1 MLVSSRMSRGKPST
15 SSGNQRKALSEND
28 IVPRSAHLHPPPS
41 PPSVLL
47 PISRPIASRV
57 KRSFRIELKTLDVRS
72 NSAHE
77 DEWAANC
84 GLSRMSR
91 GSPPAIFHPRL
102 PLCYKPLSLSL
113 SLSLFLSL
121 SPFSFKP
128 LFVCSSCTLSLSLF
142 PSLRLSVLHP
152 SGGNNSR
159 SLLVSRLYQRSCFGA
174 RAAASIMRA
183 TLSQRDQQRLNCIRD
198 SRTAH
203 KFSSPRR
210 GFLLNAP
217 SHAVI
222 RRVFSFHPSF
232 PASFRPL
239 RPRFVS
245 RDFAR
250 CFRDV
255 ARAPLFIKAIASEI
269 DDSRKPENAPRVR
282 ALDFGTKNQNAILD
296 NFL

>member
-113 SLSLFLSL
+113 SLSLYSFLSPR
-121 SPFSFKP
+121 SRSNRS
-128 LFVCSSCTLSLSLF
+128 LFVHPAHCRSRFLPLSVSLF
-142 PSLRLSVLHP
+142 SIPPAVTTLVPSWFLACISALASARARPHP
-152 SGGNNSR
+152 SCEPLCHSGINS
-159 SLLVSRLYQRSCFGA
+159 A
-174 RAAASIMRA
+174 
-183 TLSQRDQQRLNCIRD
+183 
-198 SRTAH
+198 
-203 KFSSPRR
+203 
-210 GFLLNAP
+210 
-217 SHAVI
+217 
-222 RRVFSFHPSF
+222 
-232 PASFRPL
+232 
-239 RPRFVS
+239 
-245 RDFAR
+245 
-250 CFRDV
+250 
-255 ARAPLFIKAIASEI
+255 
-269 DDSRKPENAPRVR
+269 
-282 ALDFGTKNQNAILD
+282 
-296 NFL
+296 